1 MAGRTERPLGLLI
14 DALATFR
21 LVKLVRHDKITEP
34 VREAVEARY
43 GPADKSKVTYLFD
56 CPWCLSIYF
65 GLALTLLRH
74 RWPRPVG
81 LLARGLALSAMTGL
95 TAQHVDRD

>member
-1 MAGRTERPLGLLI
+1 MAGRTEGPLRFLI

-34 VREAVEARY
+34 VREAVQSHY
-43 GPADKSKVTYLFD
+43 GPPEKSKVSYLVD

-65 GLALTLLRH
+65 GLGLTLLRY

-81 LLARGLALSAMTGL
+81 LLARGLALSSMTGL
-95 TAQHVDRD
+95 ASQHLDRD